1 MSTSASKFL
10 FDCDFRSPG
19 GGGGSAKTAAAL
31 QEAEARGHAQ
41 GFAEGRRQG
50 AAEADA
56 QLNAAMRRL
65 ADAAVQLLAGLDA
78 HQARL
83 EEEALAF
90 GTALARKLA
99 GTALAAQP
107 LESILEAA
115 RASFQHLRGVPHL
128 VVRVNDRLVE
138 QVESRVQRIAR
149 ERGYEGRLVV
159 IGEPETAPGDGRI
172 EWADGGIV
180 REQAQIEA
188 AVNGAVAGA
197 LGGKR

>member
-1 MSTSASKFL
+1 VSTSASKFL

-19 GGGGSAKTAAAL
+19 GGSSPKNAAAL

-41 GFAEGRRQG
+41 GLTEGRRQG

-65 ADAAVQLLAGLDA
+65 ADAAVQMLAGLDA

-90 GTALARKLA
+90 GMALGRKLA

-107 LESILEAA
+107 LEAITEAA
-115 RASFQHLRGVPHL
+115 RATFQHLRGVPHL
-128 VVRVNDRLVE
+128 VVRVNEALVE
-138 QVESRVQRIAR
+138 AVESRVQRIAR

-159 IGEPETAPGDGRI
+159 IGEPDIAPGDGRI
-172 EWADGGIV
+172 EWADGGVV
-180 REQAQIEA
+180 REQARIEA
-188 AVNGAVAGA
+188 AVDGALAGA
-197 LGGKR
+197 GPRR